1 MKCLSLLSRLT
12 CSFALLLLAGHACA
26 ATPKAGD
33 IVSSTKT
40 LRGLD
45 GQTVRYEIGTLYV
58 PENRQNPGSHL
69 IGVGFA
75 RITSP
80 QAKPGTPPV
89 FWLPGGPGLSV
100 LGDFEGTSESA
111 QSRVAMWLRFL
122 PVSDVVIIE
131 QRGYTAR
138 GDMLVADT
146 PALSLDKVETPLA
159 KVHKYEALAAAAK
172 TKYADK
178 DLAGY
183 TISACADDVNDLRR
197 ALGYRQISLFGGS
210 FGSQWSMATIRLH
223 PQIVARAVLSGVEP
237 LDNGY
242 DMPSH
247 VHAALQRI
255 AYDADRD
262 PALTPWMPKGG
273 VMAAAQAVHDRLA
286 AKPIQVA
293 VRDEATGRA
302 QTVTLGVGDFQQ
314 ALVDGV
320 ADAEAWPAFILTL
333 YHGHYDDWA
342 RDVLSGR
349 QPNTI
354 KLIGP
359 LMDQSL
365 GISAAREFQ
374 LRTDPALDA
383 IGTWNFEPYLGSRAA
398 WPTPDMGDALRLP
411 VRTTTPVIFVHG
423 DWDTSTP
430 IENTLGLLP
439 YFVNSRAILVHRGGH
454 DGTFYLLR
462 ENNEAKAAIY
472 RFLATGTMPDLPS
485 RIELPTPAFTK
496 PAFPPPVATAMV
508 DAAQ

>member
-1 MKCLSLLSRLT
+1 MKCPSLLLRFA
-12 CSFALLLLAGHACA
+12 CSFALLVVVANTVA
-26 ATPKAGD
+26 ASPKAGD
-33 IVSSTKT
+33 IVSTSKT
-40 LRGLD
+40 LRSLD

-58 PENRQNPGSHL
+58 PENRDKPTTRL

-75 RITSP
+75 RITSS
-80 QAKPGTPPV
+80 QAKVGTPPV

-100 LGDFEGTSESA
+100 LGDFEGSSESA
-111 QSRVAMWLRFL
+111 RSRVAMWLRFL
-122 PVSDVVIIE
+122 PVADVVVIE
-131 QRGYTAR
+131 QRGYTVR
-138 GDMLVADT
+138 GDMLLADA
-146 PALSLDKVETPLA
+146 PALPLDQVETPVA
-159 KVHKYEALAAAAK
+159 KVRKYAALAATAK
-172 TKYADK
+172 AKYADK
-178 DLAGY
+178 DLSGY
-183 TISACADDVNDLRR
+183 TIAACADDVDDLRR
-197 ALGYRQISLFGGS
+197 ALGYQQISLFGGS
-210 FGSQWSMATIRLH
+210 FGSQWSLATIRRH
-223 PQIVARAVLSGVEP
+223 PSSIARAVLSGVEP

-262 PALTPWMPKGG
+262 PALAPWLPKGG
-273 VMAAAQAVHDRLA
+273 LMGAAQAVHDRLA

-293 VRDEATGRA
+293 VREMATAQA
-302 QTVTLGVGDFQQ
+302 QTVTLGLGDFQQ
-314 ALVDGV
+314 ALVEGV
-320 ADAEAWPAFILTL
+320 AEAEDWPAFILTL

-342 RDVLSGR
+342 REVLHGR
-349 QPNTI
+349 QAATI

-383 IGTWNFEPYLGSRAA
+383 IGSWNFEPYLGSRAV

-411 VRTTTPVIFVHG
+411 VTTATPVIFVHG

-430 IENTLGLLP
+430 IENTMGLLP

-462 ENNEAKAAIY
+462 ENNEVKASIY
-472 RFLATGTMPDLPS
+472 QFLATGAMPVLPS
-485 RIELPTPAFTK
+485 RIELPMPSFTK
-496 PAFPPPVATAMV
+496 PAFAPPAATALR
-508 DAAQ
+508 